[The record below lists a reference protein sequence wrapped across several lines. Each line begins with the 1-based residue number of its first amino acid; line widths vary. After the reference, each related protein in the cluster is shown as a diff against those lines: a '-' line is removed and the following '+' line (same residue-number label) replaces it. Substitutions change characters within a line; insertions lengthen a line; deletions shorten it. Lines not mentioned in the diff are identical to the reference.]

1 MNSDTSTNLIRIA
14 AARIGLANI
23 TAEQVTKVWNELNEH
38 SKVGDIGRTQDADA
52 RKGLETDFMH
62 RAETSLRKMKDH
74 R

>member
-14 AARIGLANI
+14 AARIGFDNI
-23 TAEQVTKVWNELNEH
+23 TAEQVIKVWNELNEH
-38 SKVGDIGRTQDADA
+38 SKIEDIGRTQDADV
-52 RKGLETDFMH
+52 RKSLETDFMH